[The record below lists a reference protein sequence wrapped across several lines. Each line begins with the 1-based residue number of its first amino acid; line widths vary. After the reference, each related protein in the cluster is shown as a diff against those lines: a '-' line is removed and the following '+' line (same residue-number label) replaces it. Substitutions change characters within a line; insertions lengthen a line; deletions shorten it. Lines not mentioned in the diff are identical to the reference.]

1 MDGGRNGGREERRE
15 EGKRHCN
22 VDIDALEAFNIDIHA
37 SRRYR
42 VGCKANFKV
51 VEMSNFL
58 FYSYFVLSVLFV
70 LLLLSV

>member
-1 MDGGRNGGREERRE
+1 M
-15 EGKRHCN
+15 
-22 VDIDALEAFNIDIHA
+22 DIDALEAFNIDIHA

-58 FYSYFVLSVLFV
+58 FYFYFVLSVLFV